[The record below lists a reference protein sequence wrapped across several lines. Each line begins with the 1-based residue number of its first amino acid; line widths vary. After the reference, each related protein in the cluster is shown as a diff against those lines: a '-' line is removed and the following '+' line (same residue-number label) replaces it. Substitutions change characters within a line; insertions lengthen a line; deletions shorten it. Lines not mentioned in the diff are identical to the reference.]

1 MAIHVYHVQIVDLSG
16 ATITNFQ
23 VQGDDTIRDSLL
35 RDQPQSELCTNV
47 GYTFM
52 YAGDRSTFDTGFFT
66 LYLGHPRFRRQPQDG
81 LMGWIKVFASLQPS
95 RKRPRDDGNDGNGHL
110 PDSASDASGAADGQ
124 LPDSASV
131 PSGEVFFV
139 LTPGHLC
146 SSPLHTSILVT
157 PRAQAHTHAR
167 ATGAREDH
175 RAPALT
181 FAPNAVKDQKG
192 KK

>member
-35 RDQPQSELCTNV
+35 RDQPRSELCNNV

-66 LYLGHPRFRRQPQDG
+66 LYLGHPRFRRQPQEG

-95 RKRPRDDGNDGNGHL
+95 RKRARDDLSLIH
-110 PDSASDASGAADGQ
+110 
-124 LPDSASV
+124 
-131 PSGEVFFV
+131 
-139 LTPGHLC
+139 
-146 SSPLHTSILVT
+146 I
-157 PRAQAHTHAR
+157 
-167 ATGAREDH
+167 
-175 RAPALT
+175 
-181 FAPNAVKDQKG
+181 
-192 KK
+192 